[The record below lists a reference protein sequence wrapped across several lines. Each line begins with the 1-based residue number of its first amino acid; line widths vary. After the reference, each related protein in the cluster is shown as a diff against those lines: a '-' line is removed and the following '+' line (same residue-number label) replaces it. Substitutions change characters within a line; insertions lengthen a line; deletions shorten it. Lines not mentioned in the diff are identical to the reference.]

1 MQWHFQAH
9 IKSEAEKVPQCWLSV
24 SLVDGSTMLAYSHT
38 PQGSLI
44 TLMLYIPRIRAV
56 GRGNSLCL
64 VLFKHAFLFKGS
76 DVVLL
81 FISSCGLEKVRLV
94 VTWLLWEWAGVHP
107 KSSTLVEC
115 SEDVVC
121 HEKIEVLDSAFCGW
135 VVQTEIQIN
144 KHIFSDRQ

>member
-44 TLMLYIPRIRAV
+44 TLVLYIPSISAV

-81 FISSCGLEKVRLV
+81 FISSCSV
-94 VTWLLWEWAGVHP
+94 LWPGESQAGSHMT
-107 KSSTLVEC
+107 TLGV
-115 SEDVVC
+115 SW
-121 HEKIEVLDSAFCGW
+121 SPS
-135 VVQTEIQIN
+135 EIQ
-144 KHIFSDRQ
+144 HFG

>member
-9 IKSEAEKVPQCWLSV
+9 IKSGAEKVPQCWLSV

-56 GRGNSLCL
+56 GRENSLFL
-64 VLFKHAFLFKGS
+64 VLLKHAFLLKGS

-81 FISSCGLEKVRLV
+81 FISSRSS
-94 VTWLLWEWAGVHP
+94 LWPGESQAGSHMP
-107 KSSTLVEC
+107 TLGV
-115 SEDVVC
+115 SW
-121 HEKIEVLDSAFCGW
+121 SPS
-135 VVQTEIQIN
+135 QIQ
-144 KHIFSDRQ
+144 HFG